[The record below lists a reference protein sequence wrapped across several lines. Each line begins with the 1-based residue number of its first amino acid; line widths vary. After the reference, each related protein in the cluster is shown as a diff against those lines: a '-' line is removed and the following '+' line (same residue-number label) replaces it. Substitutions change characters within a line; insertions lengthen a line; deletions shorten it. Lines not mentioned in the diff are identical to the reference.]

1 MNWAAYTLKHRYTI
15 FALVIG
21 VIIFGIF
28 ARNSLKIELFPETA
42 PPLVNV
48 VTAYPGVAAEDVARN
63 VSKPLEEEM
72 ATLEGVK
79 KISSTSQDGLS
90 IVQVEFQYGK
100 DVDVAAVDVQN
111 AINRIKRSLPGEIQ
125 EPQVMK
131 FSSSD
136 KPVVTYS
143 VSSTKVP
150 MTAVRTLLENDIKNE
165 IQMVDGVAA
174 VDIFG
179 GYKHQ
184 INVFL
189 DRSRLEALQIPLEKV
204 VAALGTQN
212 IADPGGHIIQK
223 EKEYLIRIVNEFE
236 GAADIG
242 RTVIENRNGN
252 LIYLKDI
259 ARVED
264 GQAENRSEF
273 RFEGKPALSLQVIKK
288 KDANTVAVVDGVKEK
303 VAELQQKYP
312 FLDFVIASEDASF
325 TRSVVDN
332 MSSSIGTALLFTTL
346 IIWFFI
352 VSLKE
357 SLIVALSMPLSFLMT
372 FALMKVTGLD
382 LNLITLSSLIL
393 AIGMVVDNAIVV
405 VENITRH
412 RVELGKDALAA
423 AIDGT
428 GEIFLGVLAGTTT
441 TLIVM
446 IPLLFIPG
454 FVGRVFGPMALTLI
468 LALGS
473 SFIVAVTMI
482 PLFTVLL
489 QGLRF
494 AWLEKFLGF
503 LAWPFVRLMD
513 ATRDIYLA
521 ILRCALGFRWLTLG
535 VAIALLIIG
544 IRILAL
550 IGMEVLP
557 KLDAGSFYITLET
570 SPGTSLAG
578 TSAIVRQ
585 VEEFLAAEPSVVTY
599 HSSIGY
605 EAGAHYLGD
614 SGAQGVTQ
622 AYITVT
628 LTSRKERTEDI
639 WTIEERLRAK
649 IARLPGV
656 QTFVVKESGGT
667 AIATTRAPIDV
678 RITGKDPEVLNHLAE
693 EIATALQQ
701 VPGAVN
707 IYRSWTLNTPEI
719 DLKIDAKRAAEL
731 GLTPQMVSRQVF
743 ASIEGT
749 RASTLKMPNQK
760 DTDIHVRYA
769 QENRDSLE
777 ELLNLR
783 LTTPAG
789 VQVPLRDI
797 ASINLTRGANVVT
810 RENLNQTVDV
820 LGFTYGRPFSHV
832 IGDVERVLKNIK
844 VPDGY
849 EVAITGEQADLQAS
863 GADLRFALLLA
874 VVAVYLLLVAQFRS
888 FLHPLTIM
896 ISIPL
901 IVIGVALALLYS
913 GKPVSLPVMFGFILL
928 AGTVVNNAIL
938 LVDYILRAREQG
950 ADRETAVIQSVKT
963 RFRPIMMTALSDVV
977 GMLPLA
983 LEWALGSERFSP
995 LATTVIG
1002 GILAATLLTMV
1013 VVPVIYSLFDDLGG
1027 LFVRKKQHPVPTI
1040 TQA

>member
-1 MNWAAYTLKHRYTI
+1 MNWAAYILKHRYTI
-15 FALVIG
+15 FALVIA

-143 VSSTKVP
+143 VSSTRVP

-179 GYKHQ
+179 GYKRQ

-204 VAALGTQN
+204 ITALGTQN
-212 IADPGGHIIQK
+212 IAAPGGHIIQK

-446 IPLLFIPG
+446 VPLLFIPG

-494 AWLEKFLGF
+494 TWLEKFLGF

-521 ILRCALGFRWLTLG
+521 ILRRALGFRWLTLG

-557 KLDAGSFYITLET
+557 KLDAGSFFITLET

-605 EAGAHYLGD
+605 EVGTHYLGD
-614 SGAQGVTQ
+614 SGAQGVTR

-760 DTDIHVRYA
+760 DTDIQVRYA

-789 VQVPLRDI
+789 VQVPLRDV

-832 IGDVERVLKNIK
+832 IGDIERVLKNIK

-874 VVAVYLLLVAQFRS
+874 VVAVYLLLVAQFSS

-896 ISIPL
+896 ISIPF

-1027 LFVRKKQHPVPTI
+1027 LFVRKKQHPVPAV